1 MVLVGDGFVAE
12 HESAQAKVTR
22 VDPALSELTRSLQHL
37 RDAVIITEAG
47 EGVVA
52 FWNGAAEDMFG
63 YQAVE
68 AIGLPLERLMP
79 ERMRPLHKAGL
90 ARYNSSGRG
99 GYIDAR
105 TPIQLP
111 AVTKDGV
118 EISIELTLTALNEL
132 TLPGRYVLAIAR
144 DITERVREEQN
155 LRQSHARL
163 QERLHGGTGA
173 GMGES

>member
-1 MVLVGDGFVAE
+1 MAE
-12 HESAQAKVTR
+12 QEKAQPNLTR

-52 FWNGAAEDMFG
+52 FWNTAAEDMFG
-63 YQAVE
+63 YPAADAV
-68 AIGLPLERLMP
+68 GFPLERLMP
-79 ERMRPLHKAGL
+79 ERMRPLHRAGL

-111 AVTKDGV
+111 AITKDGI

-132 TLPGRYVLAIAR
+132 SVPGRYVLAIAR
-144 DITERVREEQN
+144 DITERVREEQE
-155 LRQSHARL
+155 LRQNHARL
-163 QERLHGGTGA
+163 QERLQGETGIGPSDPA
-173 GMGES
+173 